1 MESQQPSSRSL
12 VAAVASVFL
21 LSFGMAACGKKAA
34 PPPPPPA
41 PPAAE
46 APAPTVTLNA
56 SPTSIESGQSSS
68 LSWTSENAVKVELD
82 GTAVNLNG
90 SQPVSPTD
98 STNYQ
103 ITATSADGRTATAA
117 ARITVSQPPPPTVA
131 AAPTTGD
138 IGTFDEKVRDA
149 FFDYDKS
156 DIRPDAQM
164 TLQADAAFLKAHPE
178 LAVQIVGHC
187 DARGSA
193 EYNLALGS
201 RRAESVKQYLVS
213 QGVDASRIT
222 TNSVGK
228 EQPFCTETTEDCY
241 QQNRRGHM
249 LKGGQ

>member
-1 MESQQPSSRSL
+1 MTNMESQQPSSRSL

-131 AAPTTGD
+131 AAPTT
-138 IGTFDEKVRDA
+138 
-149 FFDYDKS
+149 S

-201 RRAESVKQYLVS
+201 RRAEAVKQYLVS
-213 QGVDASRIT
+213 QGVDAGRIT

-249 LKGGQ
+249 VKGGQ